1 VSGSLEY
8 RASDL
13 PGPAA
18 IAALYDAAKLRRPT
32 FDLDR
37 LGRMVKG
44 SNVTLACFER
54 QEDGGERLVGFLRGW
69 TDYAYD
75 GYVCDLAVHPD
86 LQHRGIGRELLR
98 RATSLGAPEVQW
110 ILLASMIA
118 KDYYGH
124 LGWEKL
130 DNAWKWPRE
139 GFEHPA
145 DPARPGTA

>member
-13 PGPAA
+13 PDAA
-18 IAALYDAAKLRRPT
+18 ALAALYDAAKLRRPT
-32 FDLDR
+32 GDLDR
-37 LGRMVKG
+37 LERMVQG

-54 QEDGGERLVGFLRGW
+54 LGDGGERLAGFLRGW
-69 TDYAYD
+69 TDFAYD

-98 RATSLGAPEVQW
+98 RAQSIGAPQVQW
-110 ILLASMIA
+110 ILLASAIA

-139 GFEHPA
+139 GYVHPA
-145 DPARPGTA
+145 DPA